1 MISVTERERDS
12 NLRSVACQ
20 IRSCGNRVNNCVR
33 CAFAS
38 RRTLT
43 LEILLPKTMKDAL
56 DALKTFRDERDWKQF
71 HDPKNLAA
79 ALGIEAAELN
89 EVFLWK
95 GTEESYDVDVAKVR
109 EELADVL
116 AYALLLADTF
126 NLDPEEIVL
135 EKVAANALKYP
146 VDKARGVATK
156 YTDL

>member
-1 MISVTERERDS
+1 MVYE
-12 NLRSVACQ
+12 
-20 IRSCGNRVNNCVR
+20 
-33 CAFAS
+33 AS
-38 RRTLT
+38 MARLT
-43 LEILLPKTMKDAL
+43 LRAPSHFPEAMKQAT

-95 GTEESYDVDVAKVR
+95 STEASHDVDVARVR

-116 AYALLLADTF
+116 AYALLLADAF
-126 NLDPEEIVL
+126 GLDPEEIVL
-135 EKVAANALKYP
+135 EKVAANAKKYP
-146 VDKARGVATK
+146 VEKARGVATK